1 MVRTPPFPP
10 IICCPIHP
18 KLLFFYVA
26 LLQYGERGKEIMA
39 KSRGESEEMKEKRYD
54 VQGRGR
60 GVGEKLGRVGA
71 DRGNSW
77 GKMDVLR
84 DFLNSFCIS

>member
-1 MVRTPPFPP
+1 
-10 IICCPIHP
+10 
-18 KLLFFYVA
+18 
-26 LLQYGERGKEIMA
+26 MA